1 MSRHGDGRYRRFTD
15 SHSPRRLTMARWT
28 VALVSV
34 VLLMTTA
41 TAGYAQS
48 GSMSGDK
55 MGSGKMDGDKKM
67 DKMGDGKMD
76 GDKMKDDKMGAD
88 KMSGEKKM
96 DTMGSDKTSGE

>member
-1 MSRHGDGRYRRFTD
+1 
-15 SHSPRRLTMARWT
+15 MARWT

-34 VLLMTTA
+34 VLLLTTA

-76 GDKMKDDKMGAD
+76 GGKDKMGAD
-88 KMSGEKKM
+88 KDKMGPDKK
-96 DTMGSDKTSGE
+96 DK